1 MTLKVLLA
9 IIAAGLLFAAGRWTA
24 DGGRLEEISAE
35 QQRLRSQ
42 VEALGGA
49 AAPAPVAR
57 PGAAAPSSET
67 AGLKTGIDLVVAGR
81 PTLGPADAAVTFV
94 EFSDFQ
100 CPFCARHVRET
111 WPQIK
116 SEYVDTGKIRY
127 VFRHFPIDSL
137 HPQAPM
143 SAKAADCAHDQGRFW
158 AMHDLLFADQ
168 KDHSPARL
176 SAFASQARL
185 NASNFATCMAAER
198 PVVSQ
203 DLDEGARG
211 GMMGTPAFFIGTTNA
226 DGTVRVT
233 HTVYG
238 AKPFAA
244 FKTAID
250 AALTAA
256 RR

>member
-1 MTLKVLLA
+1 MTIKVLLG

-24 DGGRLEEISAE
+24 DGGRLAEISAE

-42 VEALGGA
+42 VEAMGGG
-49 AAPAPVAR
+49 AAPAPTL
-57 PGAAAPSSET
+57 PSAAPSAET
-67 AGLKTGIDLVVAGR
+67 AGLKTGIDLAVNGR
-81 PTLGPADAAVTFV
+81 PTLGPANAAVTFI

-116 SEYVDTGKIRY
+116 AEYVDTGKIRY

-143 SAKAADCAHDQGRFW
+143 SAKAADCAHAQGRFW
-158 AMHDLLFADQ
+158 PMHDLLFGDQ
-168 KDHSPARL
+168 KDHSPTRL

-185 NASNFATCMAAER
+185 DASAFASCMAADR
-198 PVVSQ
+198 PNVGQ
-203 DLDEGARG
+203 DLDQGARG
-211 GMMGTPAFFIGTTNA
+211 GMMGTPAFFIGTSNP

-256 RR
+256 GR